1 MRGDYHTHST
11 LDDGKNSLEE
21 MAAAARAAGLTHFGF
36 SGHSYCP
43 LEEDYCIPRE
53 KLPEYLARA
62 RAVQAQYTGEMEV
75 FVGLELDLL
84 GERPEGLDYAIG
96 SVHTICGGD
105 GRHFAVD
112 ESPETARQCVEEL
125 FGGDWYRYTD
135 AYYDQAALLP
145 ERTGCDWIGHFD
157 LVTKFNECAPAF
169 DEESPRYLRRALEV
183 MEHLV
188 RSGTAFEINT
198 GAMARRYRTAPYPGT
213 RLLRA
218 LREFGGEII
227 LNSDSHHTSHL
238 CHGFPEA
245 VELVRAVGFTHV
257 NLWTRDGL
265 HPVGLNEEGSV
276 V

>member
-1 MRGDYHTHST
+1 MRGDFHTHST
-11 LDDGKNSLEE
+11 LDDGKSSLEE

-43 LEEDYCIPRE
+43 LEEDYCIHRE
-53 KLPEYLARA
+53 KIPEYLARA
-62 RAVQAQYTGEMEV
+62 RALQVQYAGEMEV

-96 SVHTICGGD
+96 SVHSIGGVD
-105 GRHFAVD
+105 GRYFAVD
-112 ESPETARQCVEEL
+112 ESPETARKCVEEL

-135 AYYDQAALLP
+135 AYYDQVALLP

-157 LVTKFNECAPAF
+157 LVTKFNERAPAF

-188 RSGTAFEINT
+188 RSGTAFEVNT
-198 GAMARRYRTAPYPGT
+198 GAMARGYRTAPYT
-213 RLLRA
+213 EKKLLRA

-245 VELVRAVGFTHV
+245 VELVRAAGFTHV

-265 HPVGLNEEGSV
+265 RSVGLNEEGSV

>member
-1 MRGDYHTHST
+1 MRGDFHTHST
-11 LDDGKNSLEE
+11 LDDGKSSLEE
-21 MAAAARAAGLTHFGF
+21 MAAAAWAAGLTHFGF

-53 KLPEYLARA
+53 KIPEYLARA
-62 RAVQAQYTGEMEV
+62 RAVQARYAGEMEV

-84 GERPEGLDYAIG
+84 GERPEGLDY
-96 SVHTICGGD
+96 TICGGD

-112 ESPETARQCVEEL
+112 ESSETAWQCVEEL
-125 FGGDWYRYTD
+125 FGGDWYHYTD
-135 AYYDQAALLP
+135 AYYDQVALLP

-157 LVTKFNECAPAF
+157 LVTKFNERAPAF

-188 RSGTAFEINT
+188 RSGTAFEVNT
-198 GAMARRYRTAPYPGT
+198 GAMARGYRTAPYPG
-213 RLLRA
+213 RKLLCA

-245 VELVRAVGFTHV
+245 AELVRAAGFTHI

-265 HPVGLNEEGSV
+265 RPVGLNEEGSV

>member
-1 MRGDYHTHST
+1 MRGDFHTHST
-11 LDDGKNSLEE
+11 LDDGKSSLEE

-43 LEEDYCIPRE
+43 LEEDYCIHRE
-53 KLPEYLARA
+53 KIPEYLARA
-62 RAVQAQYTGEMEV
+62 RALQVQYAGEMEV

-96 SVHTICGGD
+96 SVHVLMQD
-105 GRHFAVD
+105 GRFYAVD
-112 ESPETARQCVEEL
+112 ESPETARKCVEEL

-135 AYYDQAALLP
+135 AYYDQVALLP

-157 LVTKFNECAPAF
+157 LVTKFNERAPAF

-188 RSGTAFEINT
+188 RSGTAFEVNT
-198 GAMARRYRTAPYPGT
+198 GAMARGYRTAPYPEKK
-213 RLLRA
+213 LLRA

-245 VELVRAVGFTHV
+245 VELVRAAGFTHV

-265 HPVGLNEEGSV
+265 RPVGLNEEGSV

>member
-1 MRGDYHTHST
+1 MRGDFHTHST
-11 LDDGKNSLEE
+11 LDDGKSSLEE

-43 LEEDYCIPRE
+43 LEEDYCIHRE
-53 KLPEYLARA
+53 KIPEYLARA
-62 RAVQAQYTGEMEV
+62 RALQVQYAGEMEV

-84 GERPEGLDYAIG
+84 GERPEGLDYA
-96 SVHTICGGD
+96 
-105 GRHFAVD
+105 
-112 ESPETARQCVEEL
+112 

-135 AYYDQAALLP
+135 AYYDQVALLP

-157 LVTKFNECAPAF
+157 LVTKFNERAPAF

-188 RSGTAFEINT
+188 RSGTAFEVNT
-198 GAMARRYRTAPYPGT
+198 GAMARGYRTAPYPEKK
-213 RLLRA
+213 LLRA

-245 VELVRAVGFTHV
+245 VELVRAAGFTHV

-265 HPVGLNEEGSV
+265 RPVGLNEEGSV

>member
-1 MRGDYHTHST
+1 MRGDFHTHST
-11 LDDGKNSLEE
+11 LDDGKSSLEE

-43 LEEDYCIPRE
+43 LEEDYCIHRE
-53 KLPEYLARA
+53 KIPEYLARA
-62 RAVQAQYTGEMEV
+62 RALQVQYAGEMEV

-96 SVHTICGGD
+96 SVHSICGGD
-105 GRHFAVD
+105 GRYFAVD
-112 ESPETARQCVEEL
+112 ESPETARKCVEEL

-135 AYYDQAALLP
+135 AYYDQVALLP
-145 ERTGCDWIGHFD
+145 ERTGCDWIGLFD
-157 LVTKFNECAPAF
+157 LVTKFNERAPAF

-188 RSGTAFEINT
+188 RSGTAFEVNT
-198 GAMARRYRTAPYPGT
+198 GAMARGYRTAPYPEKK
-213 RLLRA
+213 LLRA

-245 VELVRAVGFTHV
+245 VELVRAAGFTHV

-265 HPVGLNEEGSV
+265 RPVGLNEEGSV

>member
-1 MRGDYHTHST
+1 MRGDFHTHST
-11 LDDGKNSLEE
+11 LDDGKSSLEE
-21 MAAAARAAGLTHFGF
+21 MAAAAWAAGLTHFGF

-53 KLPEYLARA
+53 KIPEYLARA
-62 RAVQAQYTGEMEV
+62 RAVQARYAGEMEV

-112 ESPETARQCVEEL
+112 ESSETAWQCVEEL
-125 FGGDWYRYTD
+125 FGGDWYHYTD
-135 AYYDQAALLP
+135 AYYDQVALLP

-157 LVTKFNECAPAF
+157 LVTKFNERAPAF

-188 RSGTAFEINT
+188 RSGTALSLIHISLSREKTSVRPAGVWRGDHPELRFPPYLPPVPRLPGSG
-198 GAMARRYRTAPYPGT
+198 GAGAGGGLYPYQPVDPG
-213 RLLRA
+213 RPA
-218 LREFGGEII
+218 AGGAE
-227 LNSDSHHTSHL
+227 
-238 CHGFPEA
+238 
-245 VELVRAVGFTHV
+245 
-257 NLWTRDGL
+257 
-265 HPVGLNEEGSV
+265 
-276 V
+276 